1 MPLSRFLFVLFCS
14 TPVWLCAQ
22 DILSLSYALS
32 VGLKNNFDVQAER
45 LNIDIAENNNNWGE
59 AGRYPMITFNPNFNN
74 SIIQRKPANP
84 FAVAGRNISD
94 AIQGQLD
101 VQFVLFDGFRINVTK
116 QRLHQLEK
124 LSYGNAAVVIE
135 QVVQGIILAYYAVLL
150 ERERLDVLVT
160 NLELSR
166 ERYQYV
172 VLRKQLGGAITF
184 DVLQEENNLLTDSA
198 NVLSQEIVLRNSIRN
213 LNLLLNE
220 PNLNKTYRFID
231 RLEKQMEEY
240 AYEDLKAKM
249 LRSNFVLQN
258 QFINQEIIR
267 NNRQLAQ
274 AAQSPQILLNVGT
287 QGSLDRLNANF
298 RAFTGNVVENQ
309 VGFVNRDPTQPVF
322 NNISETAFLP
332 LTQFGHSYGA
342 YANFGLR
349 LTLSN
354 GGQLRRA
361 TENARIQERIVQVN
375 IDQLKLSLEND
386 LLVAYD
392 FYNLRR
398 QLVLIAERQ
407 LDAAELNLR
416 LADERYRNGALSAI
430 DLRIVQENYRNAAL
444 ANFQAIFNN
453 IASRVE
459 LIRLTGG
466 LVDQEQIKP

>member
-1 MPLSRFLFVLFCS
+1 MLLHRFFIFLLCVIPGCLS
-14 TPVWLCAQ
+14 AQ
-22 DILSLSYALS
+22 DTLSLSYALS

-45 LNIDIAENNNNWGE
+45 LTIDIAENNNNWGE
-59 AGRYPMITFNPNFNN
+59 AGRYPLITFNPNFNN

-94 AIQGQLD
+94 NIQGQLD
-101 VQFVLFDGFRINVTK
+101 VQFVLFDGFRINLTK
-116 QRLHQLEK
+116 QRLGQLEK
-124 LSYGNAAVVIE
+124 LSYGNAALVIE

-150 ERERLDVLVT
+150 ERERLDVLQT

-172 VLRKQLGGAITF
+172 ILRKQLGGAITF

-198 NVLSQEIVLRNSIRN
+198 NVLSQEIVLRNSVRN

-220 PNLNKTYRFID
+220 DLNRTYRFAD

-240 AYEDLKAKM
+240 AYDDLKAKM
-249 LRSNFVLQN
+249 MRSNFNLQN
-258 QFINQEIIR
+258 QYINQEIIR

-274 AAQSPQILLNVGT
+274 AAQSPQILLNVGG

-298 RAFTGNVVENQ
+298 RALTGNVVENQ
-309 VGFVNRDPTQPVF
+309 VGFVNRDPGQPVF
-322 NNISETAFLP
+322 TQTNETAFMP

-342 YANFGLR
+342 YANFGMR
-349 LTLSN
+349 FTLSN

-361 TENARIQERIVQVN
+361 AENARTQERIMQVN

-386 LLVAYD
+386 LLVAFD

-398 QLVLIAERQ
+398 HLVLIAQRQ

-430 DLRIVQENYRNAAL
+430 DLRIVQENFRNAAL

-453 IASRVE
+453 IASRLE

-466 LVDQEQIKP
+466 LVDQDQIKP